1 MRQALAVLMNKGT
14 RIVVVFFQGLLADLE
29 LETLGADSAVARI
42 DEALVSA
49 DQSTNFASLPF
60 LHRLRG
66 DILLKRNPRNTAPA
80 EDAYRTAIA
89 VAEQQAARSPAL
101 QASLA
106 LANLYQSVGRP
117 AEAKTVLAL
126 ALEGFGAH
134 AGNARDRG
142 GTGANGAFGV
152 VPLRAE
158 FCRCAATIG
167 RQEF

>member
-1 MRQALAVLMNKGT
+1 M
-14 RIVVVFFQGLLADLE
+14 
-29 LETLGADSAVARI
+29 
-42 DEALVSA
+42 
-49 DQSTNFASLPF
+49 
-60 LHRLRG
+60 
-66 DILLKRNPRNTAPA
+66 APA

-126 ALEGFGAH
+126 ALELFCAH

-158 FCRCAATIG
+158 FCLLRGDDWTPGVSMSTGELACPLYVETGQIDW
-167 RQEF
+167 F